1 MIRAAGSECRSDFR
15 GLPAH
20 APAVRSLPLAITRA
34 KCVQGLVH
42 PRRWNAF
49 RPSVQGITLNG
60 TGPRPIIA
68 TLSQHPGAKQ
78 VRAHRLRI
86 TDVSTARAVRSAGVA
101 YLPTVVSKNSIQSD
115 SRGQG
120 RGVAVSHREHRRA
133 HGLARLQVSMRLC
146 GVFQRIGLLDLDL
159 DRAREHHPEEILC
172 HRREIGTGGSVGV

>member
-60 TGPRPIIA
+60 TGPRPTIA
-68 TLSQHPGAKQ
+68 TLSQHQGQTGA
-78 VRAHRLRI
+78 RAQA
-86 TDVSTARAVRSAGVA
+86 TDNGCSTARAVARSKERRSGVSSDCGFQKFHPVGFA
-101 YLPTVVSKNSIQSD
+101 RPGPGGCFAHTVSTVEPMVLRD
-115 SRGQG
+115 SRSRCACAASFSG
-120 RGVAVSHREHRRA
+120 
-133 HGLARLQVSMRLC
+133 
-146 GVFQRIGLLDLDL
+146 
-159 DRAREHHPEEILC
+159 
-172 HRREIGTGGSVGV
+172 